1 MEERH
6 PLITLHA
13 ALCRTSKCLVV
24 AVLQRNGNHPGEA
37 YVSTG
42 RTKAL

>member
-1 MEERH
+1 MEEWH
-6 PLITLHA
+6 PVMTLHA
-13 ALCRTSKCLVV
+13 ALCRTSRSLV
-24 AVLQRNGNHPGEA
+24 AVLQRNGNHPGEV

>member
-1 MEERH
+1 M
-6 PLITLHA
+6 TVHA
-13 ALCRTSKCLVV
+13 ALCRTSKGLA